1 LRGLAACRGIL
12 LWQMF
17 WTKRAVA
24 TPISEQTGNIMSLR
38 KRSSEGGEGP
48 GRVRGEVTR
57 RRIKTTARRLF
68 ATRGLDAVSI
78 REIVR
83 AAGQKNAGSVN
94 YYFRSKDDLV
104 KELILDVAKL
114 LDDDHNRK
122 LDELEAAGGPHSI
135 RDIVSILITYPTM
148 DGDHRKKDEYALRF
162 LNMIMINHRDLMF
175 GALEGGLD
183 RGTRRCM
190 VHLRDFARDLPAVLI
205 QQRLMLIITYL
216 FATASSLEASLD
228 RPRSPRSL
236 WGHPAALSNLI
247 DTVEGILLQPASE
260 ETLHLLDQI
269 PE

>member
-1 LRGLAACRGIL
+1 
-12 LWQMF
+12 
-17 WTKRAVA
+17 
-24 TPISEQTGNIMSLR
+24 MSVRNR
-38 KRSSEGGEGP
+38 KLEDKEGQGSLKGEA
-48 GRVRGEVTR
+48 TR

-78 REIVR
+78 REIVS

-94 YYFRSKDDLV
+94 YYFKSKDDLV

-122 LDELEAAGGPHSI
+122 LDELEAAGGPSSI
-135 RDIVSILITYPTM
+135 REIVSILITYPTM
-148 DGDHRKKDEYALRF
+148 GGDHHEKDGYALRF

-175 GALEGGLD
+175 SALEGGID

-190 VHLRDFARDLPAVLI
+190 AHLRRFAHDVPTVLI

-216 FATASSLEASLD
+216 FATASSLEASLG
-228 RPRSPRSL
+228 RPHSPRSL

-247 DTVEGILLQPASE
+247 DTVEGILLQPASK
-260 ETLHLLDQI
+260 ETLSLIKERQVGTRSARAV
-269 PE
+269 ERRA